1 MHVHKR
7 PIVATFMD
15 MCHIRPQKLVNVYS
29 GRIMVT

>member
-15 MCHIRPQKLVNVYS
+15 MHHMRSQKLVNAYNR
-29 GRIMVT
+29 RIMAT